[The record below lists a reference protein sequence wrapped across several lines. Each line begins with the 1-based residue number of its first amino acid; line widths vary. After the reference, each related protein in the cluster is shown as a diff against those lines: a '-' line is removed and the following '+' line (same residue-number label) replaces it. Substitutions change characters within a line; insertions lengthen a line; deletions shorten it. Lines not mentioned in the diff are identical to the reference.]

1 MSILERDQRSSRV
14 EPTVLHFHPI
24 FILSRLAI
32 LRGVTSEIFSNIHQ
46 YMFIKVFFSRILQKY

>member
-14 EPTVLHFHPI
+14 EPSVLHFHPI

-32 LRGVTSEIFSNIHQ
+32 LCGVTSEMFSNINQ
-46 YMFIKVFFSRILQKY
+46 YMFIKVFSRILQKY